1 MSDGSGEAHGLGR
14 RAIVV
19 ALLAVAAWPAI
30 VTGSAAAAQPPGPPT
45 ALTVRDQA
53 RPLNVEGA
61 PQFGWLPSSSRGD
74 DVQTGYQIRVSASG
88 DVVWDSGKVSSSE
101 QSYVAYGGPALDPG
115 ESYDW
120 TVRTWD
126 AAGNASPWAPP
137 AHFETGLGDGGWS
150 GAQWIRRVTTG
161 NDFTDDY
168 TLARRQV
175 DLGASPVVRARAY
188 VSALGQ
194 YELHINGRA
203 VHRGDSFGY
212 PGEGQY
218 AAVDITDDVQA
229 GRPLAVGVL
238 YHYWTCT
245 CQGRANGRVS
255 NTTLAAAAAAGDT
268 TLKVGSVLPFDIGDR
283 ITVGSGASA
292 ETATVTAVGTAGAG
306 GTGITIGAPLGQAH
320 ATGNATPVYDHMG
333 PSGLLVKVVVDHAD
347 GTRETV
353 VSDGEWKVAK
363 AEQFTNETVTFRD
376 SDSGDRVERY
386 DARREIAGWD
396 RPGFDDGGWSAPA
409 VIGPHPR
416 PVERLRDTFS
426 HLDPAISDL
435 RFETVHP
442 RSVTRLED
450 GTVVADFG
458 VVIPAAPR
466 IALRAGADGRA
477 LTMRTSYRLN
487 HATLAAP
494 AAAGDASVKVSTVT
508 GFAPGDR
515 ITVDAPA
522 NGHGAGDPERRTVV
536 AVGTAGADGTGIA
549 LDSPLERAHAADA
562 WVEGSRAGDGRLDR
576 QAQNMTWQYTEKDG
590 PQTAGAFTHW
600 GWRYL
605 QVDAPGAGE
614 TLTKDDIAAVV
625 QHTDVPD
632 DRAGQF
638 HSDNPTLDRV
648 FDLMQRSSI
657 YSSQETF
664 VDTPTR
670 EKGQFLGDTVDI
682 SYATMLGWGER
693 NATARAIREFVYSAD
708 HVWKAPGGNYC
719 TAAQVPCSYA
729 SIGTPGR
736 LNAVY
741 PNGDNMRDIPDYTE
755 FFPGWVMRY
764 YEASRDAPT
773 LTAAYPTMQSI
784 AAYIHGA
791 EATSGGTAG
800 LVTNLFGGAGPYQFG
815 IIDWPAPMRYGY
827 TVEGNAARTIH
838 NAEAVGAFR
847 ATADAARALG
857 RAGDAAQYDAWAD
870 ELAAAINAKLRR
882 PDGLY
887 SDGLSGDAGNPQIA
901 NAAQHAQTYPV
912 YYDIVAP
919 ADRDAVADYVVGQGM
934 RQGPM
939 TWHVLLAALAKSGR
953 YDQVVRLLTD
963 PRGDGPAKILAQ
975 GGTFMWEQ
983 WNPGCATGPCTTPID
998 ENGNES
1004 FSHGWGSWGVVDVL
1018 ESLLGVSLTSPGAA
1032 TVRIA
1037 PPSLH
1042 TADLTTARGSVWTQ
1056 RGRVEVRWR
1065 RGPRGMTVEVTVPT
1079 NVEATVAIPAD
1090 GATQYRARGEGGAA
1104 FEGFSGGR
1112 AVFRAGS
1119 GRTVFDPAAA
1129 G

>member
-115 ESYDW
+115 ESHDW

-150 GAQWIRRVTTG
+150 GAQWVRRVTTG

-333 PSGLLVKVVVDHAD
+333 PSGLLVKVVVNHAD

-416 PVERLRDTFS
+416 PVERLRDPFS

-494 AAAGDASVKVSTVT
+494 AAAGDASVQVSTVT
-508 GFAPGDR
+508 GFAPGGR

-562 WVEGSRAGDGRLDR
+562 WVEG
-576 QAQNMTWQYTEKDG
+576 
-590 PQTAGAFTHW
+590 
-600 GWRYL
+600 
-605 QVDAPGAGE
+605 
-614 TLTKDDIAAVV
+614 
-625 QHTDVPD
+625 
-632 DRAGQF
+632 
-638 HSDNPTLDRV
+638 
-648 FDLMQRSSI
+648 
-657 YSSQETF
+657 
-664 VDTPTR
+664 
-670 EKGQFLGDTVDI
+670 
-682 SYATMLGWGER
+682 

-887 SDGLSGDAGNPQIA
+887 SDGLSGDAGNPPIA

-983 WNPGCATGPCTTPID
+983 WNPGCATGPCTTPMD
-998 ENGNES
+998 ENSNES

-1018 ESLLGVSLTSPGAA
+1018 ESLLGVSVTSPGAA

-1119 GRTVFDPAAA
+1119 GRT
-1129 G
+1129 